1 MSYYIGTN
9 PTDVINSFIS
19 RYFYGLRRNN
29 DGEIFF
35 SQVDQLSGIEN
46 SITIND
52 LGPVE
57 DNFPYFEEGIDYL
70 DGIDIDHNV
79 EYKNLRYP
87 QMLWDGRYL
96 QYYIDDEGML
106 TVLINKG
113 YNYPEGISAPGY

>member
-35 SQVDQLSGIEN
+35 TQVDQLSGVEN

-70 DGIDIDHNV
+70 DGIDVDHNV